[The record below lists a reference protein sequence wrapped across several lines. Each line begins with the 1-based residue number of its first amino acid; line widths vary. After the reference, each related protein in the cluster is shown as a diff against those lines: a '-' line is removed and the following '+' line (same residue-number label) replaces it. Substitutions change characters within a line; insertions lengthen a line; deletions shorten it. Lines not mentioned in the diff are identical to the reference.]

1 MVAIARVLPAI
12 ACCLW
17 ALFAA
22 RPAMPPTP
30 GAASAVHVVVREGPT
45 GAPNAIQ
52 WLVVSPRDPRTL
64 YVGRYDC
71 PMVFLHSR
79 DAGRTWRSLLDAA
92 QICINGSGGEASG
105 GNALT
110 GPLQIA
116 ADGRTLFLDEEYNE
130 GSNDYL
136 AYLLLSSADGGDHW
150 SIPDHGE
157 DRGAG
162 TLYAVLGPPAPRP
175 HGPQFLYTEY
185 GGIGATDYLVGYG
198 DITGHSP
205 NGGPAGAGAPPDSV
219 AGAPGSCCF
228 NAPIPDARDPT
239 TVYVNLVNNEGL
251 PGSPPGGAVRSEH
264 NRPWAVVARPRARP
278 SLRTFSVATDPHE
291 ADLLVGRTQD
301 PSVPPDRVYLS
312 ADHGRTWRPAACPG
326 VLRGACPAATIDNA
340 FGAGASYAFVG
351 DSLYRFHGAGPATAR
366 LPLSA
371 RLPVPS
377 RAIAAVAGR
386 THPGD
391 PVYLTLKGPAGAG
404 APVFYRTLD
413 AGRSWQRV
421 AVPNPPLR

>member
-1 MVAIARVLPAI
+1 MITLVRVLS
-12 ACCLW
+12 
-17 ALFAA
+17 ALICTLALLAA
-22 RPAMPPTP
+22 RPATPHAP
-30 GAASAVHVVVREGPT
+30 GAASGPRSTNPT
-45 GAPNAIQ
+45 GAPNDIQ

-71 PMVFLHSR
+71 PMVFLRSR

-92 QICINGSGGEASG
+92 QICVNGNIGP
-105 GNALT
+105 GNRLT

-116 ADGRTLFLDEEYNE
+116 ADGRTLFLDEMYDE
-130 GSNDYL
+130 GSADYL
-136 AYLLLSSADGGDHW
+136 AFLLLSSADGGDHW

-162 TLYAVLGPPAPRP
+162 TLYVVLGPPAPRP

-185 GGIGATDYLVGYG
+185 GGIGATDHLVGYG

-205 NGGPAGAGAPPDSV
+205 NGGPAGAGAPPDSA
-219 AGAPGSCCF
+219 AGAPGSCC
-228 NAPIPDARDPT
+228 NSAPVPDVRDPT
-239 TVYVNLVNNEGL
+239 IVYVNLQSRD
-251 PGSPPGGAVRSEH
+251 SPDFAEGGAVRSEH
-264 NRPWAVVARPRARP
+264 DRAWAVVAQPRARSP
-278 SLRTFSVATDPHE
+278 LRTFSVATDPHE
-291 ADLLVGRTQD
+291 AGLLVGRTQD
-301 PSVPPDRVYLS
+301 AGVPPDRVYLS
-312 ADHGRTWRPAACPG
+312 ADHGRTWRATACPG
-326 VLRGACPAATIDNA
+326 VLRGACPAATIDGA

-351 DSLYRFHGAGPATAR
+351 DGLYRFHGGGPATDR

-377 RAIAAVAGR
+377 RAIAAVAGG

-404 APVFYRTLD
+404 ATVFYRTLD
-413 AGRSWQRV
+413 AGRTWQRV
-421 AVPNPPLR
+421 AVPNPPLH

>member
-1 MVAIARVLPAI
+1 MLAIARVLSAL
-12 ACCLW
+12 AC
-17 ALFAA
+17 ALALLVAQPQEIPSPSAVAA
-22 RPAMPPTP
+22 RPWGPVVLAPT
-30 GAASAVHVVVREGPT
+30 
-45 GAPNAIQ
+45 PNAIE

-71 PMVFLHSR
+71 PMVFLRSR

-92 QICINGSGGEASG
+92 QVCVNGGTGP
-105 GNALT
+105 GNTVT

-116 ADGRTLFLDEEYNE
+116 ADGRTLFLDEYYNS
-130 GSNDYL
+130 GSFDL
-136 AYLLLSSADGGDHW
+136 SARLLLSSTNGGDHW
-150 SIPDHGE
+150 SIPDHAY
-157 DRGAG
+157 DQGAG
-162 TLYAVLGPPAPRP
+162 TAYAVLGPPSPRP

-185 GGIGATDYLVGYG
+185 DGIGATDYLVGYG
-198 DITGHSP
+198 DITGHSS

-219 AGAPGSCCF
+219 AGASGSCCF

-264 NRPWAVVARPRARP
+264 NRPWAVVSRPRARP
-278 SLRTFSVATDPHE
+278 PLHTFSVATDPHE
-291 ADLLVGRTQD
+291 AGLLVGYTQD

-312 ADHGRTWRPAACPG
+312 ADHGRTWRAAACPG
-326 VLRGACPAATIDNA
+326 VLHGACPAATIDNA

-351 DSLYRFHGAGPATAR
+351 DGLYRFHGAGPDTAR

-377 RAIAAVAGR
+377 RAIAAVTGGLR
-386 THPGD
+386 PGD
-391 PVYLTLKGPAGAG
+391 PVYLTLKGPAGGG

-413 AGRSWQRV
+413 AGRTWQRIP
-421 AVPNPPLR
+421 VPNPPLH